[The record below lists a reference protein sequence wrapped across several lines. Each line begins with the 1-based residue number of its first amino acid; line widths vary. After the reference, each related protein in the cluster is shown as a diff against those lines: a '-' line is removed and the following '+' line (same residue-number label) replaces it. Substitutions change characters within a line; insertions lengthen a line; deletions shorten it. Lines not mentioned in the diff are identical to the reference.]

1 MATIRHV
8 ESGRIAVLEEHHS
21 IGRAANS
28 ALRIGDERRY
38 VSLHHALLY
47 WTGTQWEFK
56 DLASRNGSFLD
67 DQRVAPGEV
76 HTLAIGMR
84 IAFGK
89 QENQWLVTDIA
100 PPKTM
105 VVPLGEGEPLLA
117 ENDLIAIPSAQDPS
131 VTLYRS
137 VDGSWLLEQDISVT
151 PITNQQTFAFDGKV
165 FKFCCAQGDSKTSL
179 ATAAALEVRHLALE
193 FSVSKDEEHV
203 SLRARSG
210 VHHLDLGE
218 RNYHYL
224 LLTLARQRQRDAS
237 EGLQESACGWVYQDD
252 FAHDPAMAPQQLS
265 VDVFRIRKQF
275 AAAGVTDAAN
285 IVERRPRTK
294 QLRIGAHRI
303 SIVTV

>member
-1 MATIRHV
+1 MATITHV
-8 ESGRIAVLEEHHS
+8 DTGRVVFLEEHHS
-21 IGRAANS
+21 VGRAANS
-28 ALRIGDERRY
+28 ALRVGDALRY

-47 WTGTQWEFK
+47 WTGAQWEFK
-56 DLASRNGSFLD
+56 DLASRNGSFLND
-67 DQRVAPGEV
+67 ERVAPGKVHLLEV
-76 HTLAIGMR
+76 GMR

-89 QENQWLVTDIA
+89 SENQWLVTDTA
-100 PPKTM
+100 PPMTM

-137 VDGSWLLEQDISVT
+137 VDGSWVLEQDISVT
-151 PITNQQTFAFDGKV
+151 PITNQQTFGFGGRT
-165 FKFCCAQGDSKTSL
+165 FKFCCVQGDSKTSL
-179 ATAAALEVRHLALE
+179 ATATGLEVRHLTLE

-210 VHHLDLGE
+210 AQYLDLGE

-224 LLTLARQRQRDAS
+224 LLTLARQRQKDAS
-237 EGLQESACGWVYQDD
+237 EGLQESSCGWVYQDD

-275 AAAGVTDAAN
+275 AAAGVTDAAS
-285 IVERRPRTK
+285 IIERRPRTK
-294 QLRIGAHRI
+294 QLRIGAHRV